1 MTRVR
6 RKREEHVRAP
16 VRPTTPPELRQAL
29 GVGEKGQREEFAR
42 KILQDVMA
50 EESRRSSRSSRRED
64 VQRSESAMSYY
75 GHEQSLSM
83 ESLHL
88 RNIDSARSHPDFRSS
103 SPLAMSQRPHT
114 SRTVAVSFYDEK
126 LEVED
131 QDPSHMDDEFF
142 ITSTKFH
149 EEQSQQPNSHLSAP
163 QHEHH
168 DGANHLQH
176 RPLPSV
182 VKELLPHY
190 MDQTPTGRQEAALK
204 SCSELSNKLESE
216 IIRSSQ
222 QDTQEQQ
229 SLRFRISKSRQQLDN
244 ESKHLERS
252 IDVSHGRI
260 AIYPAS
266 AAASRVNYE
275 SGLSWAPTSI
285 PWRKDPLSGEWIRV
299 DKQSFWGGGYH
310 VARPRTTDEPFV
322 QLDANSVKT
331 IVNPVLRHIRPP
343 KRLEEKERSLRSK
356 VGGGFG
362 MSAVASLGDP
372 RPTPSRPALERGLFL
387 LPQ

>member
-1 MTRVR
+1 
-6 RKREEHVRAP
+6 
-16 VRPTTPPELRQAL
+16 
-29 GVGEKGQREEFAR
+29 
-42 KILQDVMA
+42 
-50 EESRRSSRSSRRED
+50 
-64 VQRSESAMSYY
+64 
-75 GHEQSLSM
+75 M

-204 SCSELSNKLESE
+204 TREMKGAERILSYYAKPGLPWTAATKQARFLQRVERARESCSELSNKLESE

-229 SLRFRISKSRQQLDN
+229 SLRFRISKQLDN

>member
-204 SCSELSNKLESE
+204 TREMKGAERILSYYAKPGLPWTAATKQARFLQRVERAREARGAPDPAAPCSPAPRVALSS
-216 IIRSSQ
+216 
-222 QDTQEQQ
+222 
-229 SLRFRISKSRQQLDN
+229 
-244 ESKHLERS
+244 
-252 IDVSHGRI
+252 
-260 AIYPAS
+260 
-266 AAASRVNYE
+266 
-275 SGLSWAPTSI
+275 PTSSS
-285 PWRKDPLSGEWIRV
+285 PKSSGPLSKTR
-299 DKQSFWGGGYH
+299 KSSRACAF
-310 VARPRTTDEPFV
+310 ASPRYKPAPLLFV
-322 QLDANSVKT
+322 SSV
-331 IVNPVLRHIRPP
+331 
-343 KRLEEKERSLRSK
+343 S
-356 VGGGFG
+356 
-362 MSAVASLGDP
+362 
-372 RPTPSRPALERGLFL
+372 PATG
-387 LPQ
+387 Q